1 MRQHKRFAL
10 CVDTRIGKAWSKGLT
25 AASDGRVARAAAAHR
40 GLAYRRRPSQA
51 VEWSSAIA
59 YAVGLIA
66 TDGCLYRDGRHI
78 AFVSKDEEQMRTFL
92 HCIDRPHLRYRPAQ
106 SSTGSWTFRVQV
118 SHVVLYRWLVSIGLT
133 PRKSLVLG
141 ALDVPPE
148 HLSSLVRGLL
158 DGDGSIYTG
167 VHRPTKV
174 RYPNYRYERLSA
186 SFLSASP
193 AHVEWLRGRLR
204 DALRIEG
211 HVEVRR
217 REGRTTMFRLKYG
230 KRESLVLLAH
240 LYQDNSHPRLSR
252 KWLKWD
258 LYLSRHPQCRR
269 GDLNPHALAGAS
281 P

>member
-1 MRQHKRFAL
+1 MAYR
-10 CVDTRIGKAWSKGLT
+10 
-25 AASDGRVARAAAAHR
+25 ARAN
-40 GLAYRRRPSQA
+40 QA
-51 VEWSSAIA
+51 VIKWSSSIA

-92 HCIDRPHLRYRPAQ
+92 RCIERPHLRYRLAR
-106 SSTGSWTFRVQV
+106 STTGGWAYRVQV
-118 SHVVLYRWLVSIGLT
+118 SHVMLYRWLISIGLT

-141 ALDVPPE
+141 PLDVPPE
-148 HLSSLVRGLL
+148 HLFSVVRGLL

-167 VHRPTKV
+167 VHRPTK
-174 RYPNYRYERLSA
+174 RHYPKYRYERLST

-193 AHVEWLRGRLR
+193 AHVEWLRRRLR
-204 DALRIEG
+204 DSLQIHG
-211 HVEVRR
+211 SVEVRR
-217 REGRTTMFRLKYG
+217 RKNRTTMFRLRYAM
-230 KRESLVLLAH
+230 RESLVLLSN
-240 LYQDNSHPRLSR
+240 LYQDDSQPRLTR
-252 KWLKWD
+252 KWLRWV

>member
-1 MRQHKRFAL
+1 VSYRP
-10 CVDTRIGKAWSKGLT
+10 
-25 AASDGRVARAAAAHR
+25 RANQ
-40 GLAYRRRPSQA
+40 GGI
-51 VEWSSAIA
+51 EWSPAIA

-92 HCIDRPHLRYRPAQ
+92 NCIERPHLRYHLAQ
-106 SSTGSWTFRVQV
+106 SSTGGWAFRVQV
-118 SHVVLYRWLVSIGLT
+118 SHVVLYRWLISIGLT

-141 ALDVPPE
+141 ALDVPPA
-148 HLSSLVRGLL
+148 HLFSLVRGLL

-167 VHRPTKV
+167 VHRPTKR
-174 RYPNYRYERLSA
+174 RYPSYWYERLST

-193 AHVEWLRGRLR
+193 THVEWLRGRLR
-204 DALRIEG
+204 DVLQIDG
-211 HVEVRR
+211 SVEVRQ
-217 REGRTTMFRLKYG
+217 REDRTTMFRLKYA
-230 KRESLVLLAH
+230 KRESLVLLAN
-240 LYQDNSHPRLSR
+240 LYQGDSQPRLTR